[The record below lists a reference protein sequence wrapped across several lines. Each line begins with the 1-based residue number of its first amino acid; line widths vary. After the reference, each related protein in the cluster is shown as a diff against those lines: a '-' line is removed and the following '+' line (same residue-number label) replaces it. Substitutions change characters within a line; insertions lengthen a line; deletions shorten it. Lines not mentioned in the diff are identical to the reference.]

1 MEQFLVVYMYSVLLF
16 CFVQMNN
23 DDYDDD
29 DDDDNVVYNNVR

>member
-1 MEQFLVVYMYSVLLF
+1 MLSMYNVLLF

-23 DDYDDD
+23 DDYHND